1 MRLGILGGTFNPIHF
16 GHLRVA
22 EEILEEMNLDKVFI
36 MPGGH
41 PPHKDR
47 KDIAPFSDRLEMARI
62 GAGDSANL
70 EVIDIEGKRKGP
82 SYSIETL
89 LEIHEQYNGDLDL
102 FFILGSDAFKEIK
115 TWKEY
120 EKLFDLTN
128 FIVIKRP
135 GISSSDIISFIESL
149 NLNFKKSGT
158 KDKFTGP
165 TGKYIFFKNVT
176 MLDISSTKI
185 RKAIITGKSVSY
197 LIPERV
203 KMYIEEKGLYLKN
216 GNT

>member
-22 EEILEEMNLDKVFI
+22 EEVCEEMNLDKVLI
-36 MPGGH
+36 MPGGN
-41 PPHKDR
+41 PPHKNGE
-47 KDIAPFSDRLEMARI
+47 DIVPFSERLEMACI
-62 GAGDSANL
+62 GVEGSSNL
-70 EVIDIEGKRKGP
+70 EVIDIEGKRKGF

-89 LEIHEQYNGDLDL
+89 REIHDQYDNNIELY
-102 FFILGSDAFKEIK
+102 FILGSDAFKEIE

-128 FIVIKRP
+128 FVVLKRP
-135 GISSSDIISFIESL
+135 GTSLSEIGYFIKSL
-149 NLNFKKSGT
+149 NLNFKESGT
-158 KDKFTGP
+158 KDMFICP
-165 TGKYIFFKNVT
+165 TGKHTFLKNVT

-185 RKAIITGKSVSY
+185 REAIAAGKSIKY

-203 KMYIEEKGLYLKN
+203 REHIEKKGLYLKN
-216 GNT
+216 GIT

>member
-1 MRLGILGGTFNPIHF
+1 MRLGILGGTFNPIHY

-41 PPHKDR
+41 PPHKDL
-47 KDIAPFSDRLEMARI
+47 KNVAPFCDRLEMARI
-62 GAGDSANL
+62 GAGDSSNL
-70 EVIDIEGKRKGP
+70 EVIDIEGKRKGF

-89 LEIHEQYNGDLDL
+89 KEIHEQYNDNLDL

-120 EKLFDLTN
+120 KKLFDLTN
-128 FIVIKRP
+128 FIVLKRP
-135 GISSSDIISFIESL
+135 GISSSDITYFIESL

-165 TGKYIFFKNVT
+165 MGKHIFFKNVT

-185 RKAIITGKSVSY
+185 REAIIKGKSINY
-197 LIPERV
+197 LVPEKV
-203 KMYIEEKGLYLKN
+203 KMYIEKKGLYLEN
-216 GNT
+216 GIT